1 MAPIPVEEYRGK
13 NMKVTVGDENTDL
26 KLGRQNI
33 QKKSPKQMTPPAVP
47 PPT

>member
-1 MAPIPVEEYRGK
+1 
-13 NMKVTVGDENTDL
+13 MKVTVSDENTDL

-33 QKKSPKQMTPPAVP
+33 QKKSPEHLTPPTVP